1 MHLEIK
7 WTELWGF
14 ESDQLCVHSAHFLPF
29 VFFEKPWE
37 ERKDRRF
44 SLQPCCIL
52 CMPFCPCTYP
62 TFPWSDRGESLRTT
76 LNLAVLLWAP
86 EHCLLIEEPT
96 ANVGLLLKGTE
107 SRLTSIFPATGNCS
121 VSWGIQDLDFVM
133 KFPVLALAKWEATY
147 FPLFLFLHLPAP
159 KQTSCWVNEDRH
171 LLAFHVPPHQGM
183 LPQSQPW
190 TCTHHL
196 PWWSPSLQ
204 LTVPMWSGSFSVCK
218 SWMALPSA
226 VSICSNARGAS
237 TLWLRGCYPTV
248 QHGCC
253 EAMSCLPLCLSSDA
267 GVSASALTHLMLK
280 HVLCSN
286 HQGIS
291 KLREVSGWSLM
302 HTDPGARCVSGWI
315 TLPPPS
321 HETAPEPRTLR
332 SRACIYRCDIQCPSW
347 SAGCEF
353 DALSSPSASCYS

>member
-1 MHLEIK
+1 MK
-7 WTELWGF
+7 TETSLPSTFLLIGGCF
-14 ESDQLCVHSAHFLPF
+14 LNLSHELAPTTFLGEVQVSSSLYLCGVDP
-29 VFFEKPWE
+29 
-37 ERKDRRF
+37 
-44 SLQPCCIL
+44 
-52 CMPFCPCTYP
+52 
-62 TFPWSDRGESLRTT
+62 SLR
-76 LNLAVLLWAP
+76 VR
-86 EHCLLIEEPT
+86 
-96 ANVGLLLKGTE
+96 VGWH
-107 SRLTSIFPATGNCS
+107 P
-121 VSWGIQDLDFVM
+121 
-133 KFPVLALAKWEATY
+133 
-147 FPLFLFLHLPAP
+147 
-159 KQTSCWVNEDRH
+159 
-171 LLAFHVPPHQGM
+171 
-183 LPQSQPW
+183 
-190 TCTHHL
+190 
-196 PWWSPSLQ
+196 
-204 LTVPMWSGSFSVCK
+204 
-218 SWMALPSA
+218 LPSA

-332 SRACIYRCDIQCPSW
+332 SRACIYRCDIQCPS
-347 SAGCEF
+347 
-353 DALSSPSASCYS
+353 